1 MSNSINKIGI
11 MNGRLSEPLG
21 TKIQEFPY
29 MTWRDE
35 FVKASDY
42 GFESIEWI
50 FDTYLQNPIM
60 NIDGIKKLKQLSKQ
74 YDITINSVLADFFM
88 EKKLTNVSQTE
99 LEKNL
104 DILKKLI
111 KNCNALDV
119 EILEIPFVDSSSL
132 QTKSDQYNVRINLE
146 SVLKL
151 LDEYNLCL
159 CLETDLPPIEFR
171 DFLLSFEHP
180 NIKANY
186 DVGNSAGLGYDMQEE
201 FENFGKLI
209 TNVHIKDRKY
219 SGNTVPLGTGNVD
232 FQLFFELLKQNNYSG
247 DFIIQGAR
255 EAGIDSDETAKKY
268 LKFVKELV
276 DKYLSNDSNN
286 Q

>member
-11 MNGRLSEPLG
+11 MNGRLSEQLG

-29 MTWRDE
+29 MTWKDE
-35 FVKASDY
+35 FTKALDY
-42 GFESIEWI
+42 GFESIGWI
-50 FDTYLQNPIM
+50 FDTYAQNPIM
-60 NIDGIKKLKQLSKQ
+60 SIDGITKIKQSSEQ
-74 YDITINSVLADFFM
+74 SGIAMNSVLADFFM
-88 EKKLTNVSQTE
+88 EKKLTNVSQSE
-99 LEKNL
+99 LEKNI

-111 KNCNALDV
+111 KNCNTLGV

-132 QTKSDQYNVRINLE
+132 QSTSDQQNVRTNLE

-151 LDEYNLCL
+151 LDEYNVSLS
-159 CLETDLPPIEFR
+159 LETDLPPKQFR

-180 NIKANY
+180 KIKANY
-186 DVGNSAGLGYDMQEE
+186 DVGNSAGLGYDMKEE

-209 TNVHIKDRKY
+209 SNIHIKDREY
-219 SGNTVPLGTGNVD
+219 YGNTVPLGTGNVD
-232 FQLFFELLKQNNYSG
+232 FPLFFKLLKQNNYSG

-255 EAGIDSDETAKKY
+255 ESGIDSGETAKKY

-276 DKYLSNDSNN
+276 DKYLSNDSDNL
-286 Q
+286 

>member
-1 MSNSINKIGI
+1 MLNSINKIGI

-21 TKIQEFPY
+21 KKIQEFPH
-29 MTWRDE
+29 MTWKDE

-50 FDTYLQNPIM
+50 FDTYAQNPIM
-60 NIDGIKKLKQLSKQ
+60 SIDGIRKIKQ
-74 YDITINSVLADFFM
+74 YSEQSCIKINSVLADFFM
-88 EKKLTNVSQTE
+88 EKKITNVSQSE

-104 DILKKLI
+104 DVLKKLI
-111 KNCNALDV
+111 KNCNILGI

-132 QTKSDQYNVRINLE
+132 LTKNDQQNVRSNLE
-146 SVLKL
+146 SILTL
-151 LDEYNLCL
+151 LDEYNIFLTI
-159 CLETDLPPIEFR
+159 ETDLPPKQFR
-171 DFLLSFEHP
+171 DFLLSFNHP
-180 NIKANY
+180 RIKANY
-186 DVGNSAGLGYDMQEE
+186 DVGNSAGLGYDMKEE
-201 FENFGKLI
+201 FESLGKLI
-209 TNVHIKDRKY
+209 TNVHIKDRVY

-232 FQLFFELLKQNNYSG
+232 FPLFFELLKQNKYSG

-255 EAGIDSDETAKKY
+255 EIGIDSGNTAKKY

-286 Q
+286 L